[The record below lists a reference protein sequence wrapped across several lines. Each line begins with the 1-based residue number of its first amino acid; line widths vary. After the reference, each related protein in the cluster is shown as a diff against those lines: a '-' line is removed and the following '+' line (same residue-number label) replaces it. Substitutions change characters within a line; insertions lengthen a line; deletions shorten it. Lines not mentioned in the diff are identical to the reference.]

1 MVERSVPESTSIS
14 IATILTIS
22 VGSNALRNI
31 ITFVVGL
38 PKLGSAI
45 RKIIFYKSIP
55 LPLWDVHCG
64 IPLLDPP

>member
-1 MVERSVPESTSIS
+1 MSMLLVWIGSETSHHLGEERQKFRASFQGILSMV
-14 IATILTIS
+14 
-22 VGSNALRNI
+22 
-31 ITFVVGL
+31 

-45 RKIIFYKSIP
+45 RKINFYKSNP